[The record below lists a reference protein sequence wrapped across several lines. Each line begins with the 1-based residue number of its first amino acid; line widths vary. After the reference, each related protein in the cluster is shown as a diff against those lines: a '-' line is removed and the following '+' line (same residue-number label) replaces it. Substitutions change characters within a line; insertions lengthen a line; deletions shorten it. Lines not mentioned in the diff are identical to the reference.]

1 VSQDSNVRPADQPL
15 DSLEESPLY
24 PTHAS
29 RASLTNSVLEPFAAL
44 NRDREGLGLSAAGD
58 PP

>member
-1 VSQDSNVRPADQPL
+1 VDQPL